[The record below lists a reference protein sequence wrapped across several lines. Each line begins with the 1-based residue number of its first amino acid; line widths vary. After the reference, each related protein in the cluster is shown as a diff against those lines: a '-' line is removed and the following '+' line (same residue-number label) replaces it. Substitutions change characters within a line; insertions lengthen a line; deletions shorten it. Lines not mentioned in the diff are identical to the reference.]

1 MDDELVRTLLKEQF
15 PDLVELELREVDGG
29 WGNQM
34 WRLGDDL
41 AIRMPRHED
50 APDLLTREHRW
61 VPELAARLPLPVPT
75 PLRLAEPSDRF
86 PCPWLITT
94 WVPGE
99 AADRSPIST
108 ARSADVLA
116 GFLQALHTEA
126 PADAPVSVRSSLP
139 RSLPWGFDNL
149 PEYVD
154 HADDIRAV
162 VQDALAAPPW
172 DGVPLW
178 LHGDLHPANV
188 VVADGTLA
196 GVIDLEEVC
205 AGDPANDLAA
215 AWILLPD
222 GAADRFFQ
230 LYETDQATV
239 RRARGWAVHRAMF
252 LVAMGI
258 NGDQG
263 LPGGKAH
270 WGPIGRAAL
279 ARLTAA

>member
-61 VPELAARLPLPVPT
+61 VPDLAARLPLPVPT

-86 PCPWLITT
+86 PRPWLITT

-116 GFLQALHTEA
+116 GFLQALHTV
-126 PADAPVSVRSSLP
+126 APVSIRSGLP

-205 AGDPANDLAA
+205 AGDPANDLV
-215 AWILLPD
+215 
-222 GAADRFFQ
+222 GRF
-230 LYETDQATV
+230 
-239 RRARGWAVHRAMF
+239 
-252 LVAMGI
+252 
-258 NGDQG
+258 
-263 LPGGKAH
+263 
-270 WGPIGRAAL
+270 
-279 ARLTAA
+279 